1 MGTPACG
8 CVRGEINLPF
18 MTYCTQ
24 EGVFLKGS
32 EQSNPVE
39 LSSPT
44 RSRHAGHIN
53 GSVLRL
59 GLILLCQEI
68 SFSSLKPRESQEH
81 RSHWKPV
88 GFKLLFFI
96 SIEKAV
102 MFISFFTDKKFQKQ
116 NL

>member
-1 MGTPACG
+1 
-8 CVRGEINLPF
+8 
-18 MTYCTQ
+18 MTCCTQ

-102 MFISFFTDKKFQKQ
+102 IFISFFTDKKFQKQ